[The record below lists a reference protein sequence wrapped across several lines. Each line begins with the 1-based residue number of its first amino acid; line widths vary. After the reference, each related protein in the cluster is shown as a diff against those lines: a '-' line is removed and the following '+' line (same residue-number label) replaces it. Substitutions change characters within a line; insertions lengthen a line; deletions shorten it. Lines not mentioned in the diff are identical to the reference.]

1 MSSHSVTPVINAEG
15 ETAIPSL
22 KTLPATQLNISRDQT
37 NGITAKPV
45 AGLQQSLGSLPI
57 FNHLPVNSKI
67 GVDDLTRM
75 KMALLSGIDEEVKFA
90 LKRYLRYSI
99 NASYVIKLNENLD
112 LLPIIM
118 PLITACRE
126 YIPQLV
132 GPISNQAFEALQKGS
147 TTMLLL
153 RNLAQDSENTSILA
167 TDMELK
173 SFILFV
179 LEWANTFNSKDSA
192 IYQSHTSS
200 FNELLI
206 YTLDL
211 MEAISSYIAPAKKD
225 DLYFQNLCLIFRDTK
240 DRYCVISI
248 LRSLSRLL
256 VRSKSDQKSAAD
268 NLDDSLLN
276 KIVHNLLIDR
286 DEELIIASLDF
297 LYQYILPGHQRIK
310 TLLSHKERYDIL
322 VSTLPVL
329 LTYHVSTP
337 DYHAL
342 SNTNIKLIQR
352 VKPQPPAHAPE
363 LPMPLLKE
371 LFELN
376 EPMRATSWLRC
387 CFERSLNGEVTQILL
402 WKTYEQT
409 FSEQVKLTDRKLI
422 TAVDFIKNVSN
433 ALPGASAL
441 VVVDEAT
448 SKKKFVIRGIQ
459 PRRKALSIVEANKD
473 IDQSSPIQTETPD
486 EFESNNT
493 PSEAVQICLPDI
505 IFPENLSDVSK
516 ASASFLS
523 LVSNDSTEIVAQF
536 IHDMKPLILHQ
547 IADVP
552 PLNTVLLDFIHSG

>member
-1 MSSHSVTPVINAEG
+1 MSSHSVTPVITTDG
-15 ETAIPSL
+15 ETASPSL
-22 KTLPATQLNISRDQT
+22 RTLPSTQLNITRDQT
-37 NGITAKPV
+37 NGVTAKPV
-45 AGLQQSLGSLPI
+45 SGLQQTLGSLPI

-90 LKRYLRYSI
+90 LKRYLRYSV

-118 PLITACRE
+118 PLITRCRE

-132 GPISNQAFEALQKGS
+132 GPISSQAFETLQKGS

-153 RNLAQDSENTSILA
+153 RNLAQDSENTAILA
-167 TDMELK
+167 TDNELK
-173 SFILFV
+173 SFVLFV
-179 LEWANTFNSKDSA
+179 LQWANNFNSKDSA
-192 IYQSHTSS
+192 IYQSHASYFS
-200 FNELLI
+200 ELLI

-256 VRSKSDQKSAAD
+256 VRSKSDQQSAAD
-268 NLDDSLLN
+268 NLDDNLLN
-276 KIVHNLLIDR
+276 KIVHNLLVEE
-286 DEELIIASLDF
+286 DEELIMASLDF
-297 LYQYILPGHQRIK
+297 LHQYTLPGSERIK

-322 VSTLPVL
+322 VATLPIL
-329 LTYHVSTP
+329 LTYRVPTP
-337 DYHAL
+337 DYGSL
-342 SNTNIKLIQR
+342 SKTNIRLLQR

-387 CFERSLNGEVTQILL
+387 CFERSLNAEVTQILL

-448 SKKKFVIRGIQ
+448 AKKKFVIRGIQ
-459 PRRKALSIVEANKD
+459 PRRNALSIAEGNKD
-473 IDQSSPIQTETPD
+473 IDQSSPIQHETLD
-486 EFESNNT
+486 EVVNDNIS
-493 PSEAVQICLPDI
+493 SEAIQISLPDI
-505 IFPENLSDVSK
+505 AFPETLSDVSK

-523 LVSNDSTEIVAQF
+523 LVSNDTSEIVVQF
-536 IHDMKPLILHQ
+536 IRDMKPLTLHQ

-552 PLNTVLLDFIHSG
+552 PLNKVLSEFIHSS